1 MFGTGVS
8 GYYLTKIN
16 MSTITDIF
24 SSQSA
29 RDSAKPAGSN
39 GGLVVFRSDTS
50 AVEVSDG
57 TDYQTYN
64 SDGIYQTYPS
74 NSYSAV
80 FGGSDYITIG
90 TQSELNSSS
99 SYSFCT
105 WFKLDTASPNLESFY
120 GGGTS
125 TSNRNWA
132 QVVNSTTFRIGSN
145 GTITDVASGLTF
157 GTSNWYHFCFSVD
170 SGTGTAYLNGNAIGS
185 TFSQGTSGSSAFSSN
200 RVGALNGTGFNGN
213 SLPFEGH
220 LDETAFFAYALSSAQ
235 VSAIYNNKTFNNP
248 LALYRFE
255 NNTNDTVGN
264 YNGTNS
270 GGVTFDS
277 SDKPY

>member
-1 MFGTGVS
+1 
-8 GYYLTKIN
+8 

-29 RDSAKPAGSN
+29 RDSSKPAGSN
-39 GGLVVFRSDTS
+39 TGLVVFRSDTK

-57 TDYQTYN
+57 SAYQTYN
-64 SDGIYQTYPS
+64 SDGIFQSFPS

-105 WFKLDTASPNLESFY
+105 WFKLDAASPNLESFY

-125 TSNRNWA
+125 VSNRNWS
-132 QVVNSTTFRIGSN
+132 QVLDSTTFRIGSN
-145 GTITDVASGLTF
+145 GTINDVAAGLTF
-157 GTSNWYHFCFSVD
+157 GTTNWYHFAFSVD
-170 SGTGTAYLNGNAIGS
+170 SGTGTAYLNGSAIGS
-185 TFSQGTSGSSAFSSN
+185 TFTHGTSGSSSFSSN

-220 LDETAFFAYALSSAQ
+220 LDETAFFAYALSSSQ
-235 VSAIYNNKTFNNP
+235 VSSIYNDKSFNNP